1 MHNSIYIQ
9 YNNNIYTFGCNTI
22 DAIEC
27 GNSLFLDNNNGKNV
41 SIPPISDIQSLIFL
55 VNKHFALP
63 VKQPSIYI
71 YIYINIIN
79 IYFINTSI

>member
-9 YNNNIYTFGCNTI
+9 YNNIYTFGCNTI

-71 YIYINIIN
+71 YIYNINN
-79 IYFINTSI
+79 ILY